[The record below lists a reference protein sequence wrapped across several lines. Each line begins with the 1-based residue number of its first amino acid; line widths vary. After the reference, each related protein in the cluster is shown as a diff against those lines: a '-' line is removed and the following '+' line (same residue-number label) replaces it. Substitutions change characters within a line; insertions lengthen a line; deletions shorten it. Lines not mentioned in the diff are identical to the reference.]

1 MPAVKKA
8 AAGGSG
14 GSISNG
20 KGGLGGVD
28 GASSDQSRNQQ
39 RRQKAASSS
48 ALSSKAASSK
58 RKEDKMDVDAQAG
71 RPSAKTAGEKAGA
84 GKKKDA
90 SKVAQGSVQAS
101 SNGKPKEKRAS
112 AVEEER
118 EELPW
123 SSLVEGS
130 SSKQPLVFTRDAE

>member
-71 RPSAKTAGEKAGA
+71 HPSAKTAGQKGTT
-84 GKKKDA
+84 GKKAA
-90 SKVAQGSVQAS
+90 SKVAQGSAQAS

-130 SSKQPLVFTRDAE
+130 SSKLPLVFTRDAE